1 MKFFYD
7 LSTKTKLLVCFTIV
21 IAINLIISITTLTS
35 LNQVNKAAEEID
47 GVLNAAFSRTFTV
60 QEALEKTQF
69 SFSTGL
75 NMLYFDYDEKMLE
88 RDAPQLIA
96 DIKTRVNALNPD
108 FLGTQEYRDL
118 CLEVKQAALNSVKI
132 LEERVM
138 PKIQRDAFSDAN
150 STFTTEVYPGLA
162 RAISACSALYKIQ
175 TQHCLSLTQ
184 AASDSTIVFVD
195 SILTVV
201 GVIMAGRTGASFA
214 ATLGTMQVNEEIDAL
229 KTMGIPVADFL
240 ILPRLAALVLVM
252 PLLTM
257 LADFMGMLGGGF
269 VGILLLD
276 IPAGEYW
283 KYSWEAWD
291 MINFWVGVFH
301 GFVFGFIIALCGC
314 YYDVNSGRNADGVG
328 VATTRAVV
336 SSIVWMIVATGVIT
350 AFFERLG
357 I

>member
-1 MKFFYD
+1 MVRGSSLLGAITTDKALRGGKEQILRDISAAGCLICCAGAWFLLLSC
-7 LSTKTKLLVCFTIV
+7 LSTGFSLSFL
-21 IAINLIISITTLTS
+21 TLTLFLFATSTLGSFCFSTGLS
-35 LNQVNKAAEEID
+35 LSF
-47 GVLNAAFSRTFTV
+47 LTFTLFLLTTSTLFGFGTSLGFGFF
-60 QEALEKTQF
+60 ALTLLLLTTSPLFSFGASLGFSFLTFTLFLLATSTLF

-96 DIKTRVNALNPD
+96 DIKTRINALNPD

-150 STFTTEVYPGLA
+150 STFTTEVYPELA

-201 GVIMAGRTGASFA
+201 GVIMA
-214 ATLGTMQVNEEIDAL
+214 
-229 KTMGIPVADFL
+229 L
-240 ILPRLAALVLVM
+240 I
-252 PLLTM
+252 
-257 LADFMGMLGGGF
+257 
-269 VGILLLD
+269 
-276 IPAGEYW
+276 
-283 KYSWEAWD
+283 
-291 MINFWVGVFH
+291 
-301 GFVFGFIIALCGC
+301 C
-314 YYDVNSGRNADGVG
+314 
-328 VATTRAVV
+328 
-336 SSIVWMIVATGVIT
+336 
-350 AFFERLG
+350 AFFMSN
-357 I
+357 IN

>member
-150 STFTTEVYPGLA
+150 STFTTEVYPELA

-201 GVIMAGRTGASFA
+201 GVIMALICGSASGAIAMTLEMFSNAWIAAGLDPEWIHRVVVTASGGFDTVPWNSF
-214 ATLGTMQVNEEIDAL
+214 V
-229 KTMGIPVADFL
+229 VL
-240 ILPRLAALVLVM
+240 ILSMGKLNHKQAYM
-252 PLLTM
+252 P
-257 LADFMGMLGGGF
+257 
-269 VGILLLD
+269 V
-276 IPAGEYW
+276 
-283 KYSWEAWD
+283 
-291 MINFWVGVFH
+291 FWVSLVAPILVALLGVF
-301 GFVFGFIIALCGC
+301 FV
-314 YYDVNSGRNADGVG
+314 
-328 VATTRAVV
+328 
-336 SSIVWMIVATGVIT
+336 
-350 AFFERLG
+350 
-357 I
+357 